1 MLINKILK
9 HNTSLDDIAYTLE
22 DNNLTTVDFF
32 IAIDYKINSLP
43 WITNEG
49 QNKEKAKNKYI
60 ELMRELS
67 QLNSHLVNKILISEE
82 DSEEIQKIKNN
93 QKIAVQRG
101 ICDFDNVLDKYK
113 DNLDKYKEI
122 RKKLLGDIDYCKPII
137 ELLK

>member
-43 WITNEG
+43 WVTNEG
-49 QNKEKAKNKYI
+49 QSKEKAKNKYI

-67 QLNSHLVNKILISEE
+67 QLNSHLVNKILISED
-82 DSEEIQKIKNN
+82 DSEEIQKRKNN
-93 QKIAVQRG
+93 QKIAVQKG

-113 DNLDKYKEI
+113 DNLEKYKEI